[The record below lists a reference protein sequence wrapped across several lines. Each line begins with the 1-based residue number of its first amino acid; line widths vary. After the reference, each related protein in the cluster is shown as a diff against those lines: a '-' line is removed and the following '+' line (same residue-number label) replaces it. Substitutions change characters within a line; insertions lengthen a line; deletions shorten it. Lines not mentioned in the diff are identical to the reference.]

1 MASSEFSAADWIDR
15 LTPAL
20 TNLAKAQIPY
30 LEEYYKHNPFVQ
42 VFEDWSNGGTPV
54 FPLDDLR
61 LLYAMARCGN
71 IHDEAEYYAPL
82 CEVLDPVRHI
92 LRSHPTLARVVSPII
107 GKDEFIMDVLSSGGL
122 TNTTDLI
129 AGLIA
134 RAVELPVD
142 GFRTAVAELN
152 EFLDPVPVAGQF
164 GVPGE
169 LNVGYDAVLFYGLT
183 FKDQIDLADGMVVLP
198 FEQIRRFVGESQVNE
213 LAPPAAG
220 FHGWRSLGA
229 VVKPF
234 RWRPLFYQTGYL
246 WDRKLRDQGSFFR
259 DALVFLDLLAVA
271 HAMPV
276 LHLANMS
283 DRIDRSASRL
293 LGLMEHRGNLNRG
306 RSGRIFDGFDLC
318 PEPIPAVLDEVREAF
333 KHRERVR
340 FASIAMEVSR
350 LSEAL
355 VRDGRFPDENR
366 FVKVAIA
373 LEQMYD
379 LPERKISLEL
389 QNRAS
394 SYLGTDLESQK
405 KIRKGIKEFYKTRSK
420 IAHSGS
426 NNVPPQERSKAFER
440 GFDIAKQTLF
450 KLLREGPPE
459 NWGEVIAPNN
469 GPHVKV
475 EE

>member
-1 MASSEFSAADWIDR
+1 MASSGFSTVDWIDR

-20 TNLAKAQIPY
+20 ANLAKVQMPY
-30 LEEYYKHNPFVQ
+30 LEEYFKRNQSVQ
-42 VFEDWSNGGTPV
+42 VFEDWSGGETPV

-61 LLYAMARCGN
+61 MLYAIARRGN
-71 IHDEAEYYAPL
+71 IRGEAEYYAPL

-107 GKDEFIMDVLSSGGL
+107 GKDEFMMDILNSGGL

-134 RAVELPVD
+134 RAAELPED
-142 GFRTAVAELN
+142 RYRTAVAELN
-152 EFLDPVPVAGQF
+152 GLLGLIPVEGQG

-169 LNVGYDAVLFYGLT
+169 LDVGYDAVLFYGLT
-183 FKDQIDLADGMVVLP
+183 FTEQIDIADGMVVLP
-198 FEQIRRFVGESQVNE
+198 IEQIRRFVGESQVNE
-213 LAPPAAG
+213 IAPPAAG

-234 RWRPLFYQTGYL
+234 RWRPEFRRTGYVSN
-246 WDRKLRDQGSFFR
+246 RAPRNPGEFFR
-259 DALVFLDLLAVA
+259 AAVIFLDLLAVA
-271 HAMPV
+271 HATPV
-276 LHLANMS
+276 PYLATMS
-283 DRIDRSASRL
+283 NCIDRSAGRL
-293 LGLMEHRGNLNRG
+293 LGLADRKNSHNPG
-306 RSGRIFDGFDLC
+306 RSAQIFDGFDLC
-318 PEPIPAVLDEVREAF
+318 PEPVTAALDEAREAF
-333 KHRERVR
+333 RHRKSEHFTRV
-340 FASIAMEVSR
+340 ATDVGR

-366 FVKVAIA
+366 FLKLAIT
-373 LEQMYD
+373 LERMYG
-379 LPERKISLEL
+379 LPERMISLEL

-405 KIRKGIKEFYKTRSK
+405 KIRKGIKAFYNTRSK

-426 NNVPPQERSKAFER
+426 DNVPPQERSEAFGK

-459 NWGEVIAPNN
+459 NWGEMLPQK
-469 GPHVKV
+469 PDQM
-475 EE
+475 